1 MNAWQISSTFSFN
14 YHTRKC
20 FKGCY
25 LNKNIPLNILNEE
38 RCLFVVNSL
47 VDVKD
52 IGHWILMYINN
63 RNLFFFDSFGNTP
76 SFYGGDISRI
86 YDLYGYSKSI
96 VFDYPIQSFDS
107 FVCGAYVIYF
117 GYEMCAHANSFLIKN
132 AFTRFR
138 RGNDKKVVRYVDKKM
153 GISDMCCID
162 FCPRYMYDIPCKTS
176 CNCNK

>member
-1 MNAWQISSTFSFN
+1 M
-14 YHTRKC
+14 
-20 FKGCY
+20 G
-25 LNKNIPLNILNEE
+25 
-38 RCLFVVNSL
+38 

-52 IGHWILMYINN
+52 IGHWILLYINN
-63 RNLFFFDSFGNTP
+63 KNLFF
-76 SFYGGDISRI
+76 
-86 YDLYGYSKSI
+86 
-96 VFDYPIQSFDS
+96 FDYPIQSFDS

-117 GYEMCAHANSFLIKN
+117 GYEMCAHANAFLIKN